1 MPNFASAMLAALI
14 ISLLPTVSPVNDTL
28 LIPATVTALKESV
41 SLDRIASPV
50 SVIRKENLQRSG
62 AYRSTM
68 LSGMI
73 PGLFIPE
80 YGASLTSTIYL
91 RGLGSRMENPVMGLY
106 LDGIPVLDKNAYD
119 FDWDGIRNATMLRGP
134 QGTLYGR
141 NSMGGVLSLQSLSPS
156 DRAGN
161 SVHLEYGTASS
172 LRLVTVSTFGDNVI
186 SACFRHSDGLFFNEF
201 KNETCDPYDG
211 LSAHWKWERPLNG
224 RLSLSNSLWT
234 SLSKEG
240 GFAYGQLMDGTLH
253 PVSYNDEGSYA
264 RFSLIEGLNAR
275 WCNTAVI
282 TDATASFQLLSDN
295 MRMDQDYTSDSIF
308 TLQQRQLSGAG
319 TMELRLSRADS
330 QASWQPQTG
339 VFALFKLN
347 HMLAPVTFKQ
357 DGIQR
362 LILDNANSHI
372 PADIGYLDITD
383 AEFPV
388 DSDFL
393 IGTWDFAL
401 FHESVFTSGKWQFT
415 GGLRLDC
422 EGGWMDYDCLAS
434 LHYRFVPT
442 MRTDKPF
449 AVPYNG
455 IAVHNA
461 VELLPKLSVR
471 YEASRSFSL
480 YATVSK
486 GFRAGGFNTQIFSD
500 ILQNMTMNG
509 LMKDLGVYLDRPIVS
524 VSADDTEYA
533 PESAWNYEAGA
544 RLKRNDI
551 RAELSAYYIAVRNH
565 QLTVFPPGMSTGRM
579 MTNAGL
585 SRSTGT
591 EAELE
596 WTPGDFR
603 TRVAWSWCDAR
614 FVEYNDGNND
624 YGGRR
629 IPYVPQHTLHV
640 SAGYSLRLDKC
651 TLESDAFLHGEGPF
665 WWNETNTICEPFRCR
680 FDGRVAVVFPKA
692 EIYVRGENLSNTPG
706 HSFYFKSMGNEFLA
720 RIKPRLLY
728 IGTTIKF

>member
-1 MPNFASAMLAALI
+1 MLAVLF
-14 ISLLPTVSPVNDTL
+14 ISLLSVVSPVRDTL
-28 LIPATVTALKESV
+28 LVPATVTALKETV
-41 SLDRIASPV
+41 PLDKIASPV
-50 SVIRKENLQRSG
+50 SIIRKENLQRSG
-62 AYRSTM
+62 TYRQAM

-119 FDWDGIRNATMLRGP
+119 FDWDGIRSATMLRGP

-156 DRAGN
+156 DNPGN
-161 SVHLEYGTASS
+161 GIHLEYGTAST
-172 LRLVTVSTFGDNVI
+172 LRLGTVSTIGSSVI
-186 SACFRHSDGLFFNEF
+186 SACFRHSDGLFLNEF
-201 KNETCDPYDG
+201 KNESCDPYNG
-211 LSAHWKWERPLNG
+211 LSAHWRWERPLNG
-224 RLSLSNSLWT
+224 RLFLSNSLWT

-240 GFAYGQLMDGTLH
+240 GFAYGQLKDGILN
-253 PVSYNDEGSYA
+253 PVSYNDEGSYS

-275 WCNTAVI
+275 WYSASI
-282 TDATASFQLLSDN
+282 IADATVSIQFLSDN

-308 TLQQRQLSGAG
+308 TLQQRQLNGAG
-319 TMELRLSRADS
+319 TMELRLSRTDTH
-330 QASWQPQTG
+330 ASWQPQTG
-339 VFALFKLN
+339 VFALYKLN
-347 HMLAPVTFKQ
+347 HMTAPVTFKQ

-383 AEFPV
+383 TAFPV

-415 GGLRLDC
+415 GGLRFDI
-422 EGGWMDYDCLAS
+422 EGGRMDYDCLAS
-434 LHYRFVPT
+434 MHYRFIPT
-442 MRTDKPF
+442 MKADKLF
-449 AVPYNG
+449 SIPYKG
-455 IAVHNA
+455 SAVHNA
-461 VELLPKLSVR
+461 VELLPKLSVL
-471 YEASRSFSL
+471 YKASQAFSF
-480 YATVSK
+480 YTTISK

-500 ILQNMTMNG
+500 ILQNMMMNG

-533 PESAWNYEAGA
+533 PESAWNFEAGT
-544 RLKRNDI
+544 RLRRENFHV
-551 RAELSAYYIAVRNH
+551 ELSAYHIAVRNQ

-585 SRSTGT
+585 SRSSGT
-591 EAELE
+591 EAEVE

-624 YGGRR
+624 YRDFR

-640 SAGYSLRLDKC
+640 SVGHSLQLDKC
-651 TLESDAFLHGEGPF
+651 VLESDVFLHGEGPF
-665 WWNETNTICEPFRCR
+665 WWNETNSIREPFRFR
-680 FDGRVAVVFPKA
+680 LDGRFAVVFSKVG
-692 EIYVRGENLSNTPG
+692 IYVRGDNLTNAPG

-720 RIKPRLLY
+720 RIKPRLLF